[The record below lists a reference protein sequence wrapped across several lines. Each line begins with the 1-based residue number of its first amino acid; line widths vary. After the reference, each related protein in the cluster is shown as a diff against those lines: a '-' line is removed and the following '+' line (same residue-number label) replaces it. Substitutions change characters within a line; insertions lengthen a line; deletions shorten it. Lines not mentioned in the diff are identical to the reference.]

1 MGAWTTLT
9 HGRHYT
15 SRGCHG
21 SVRRTLPRRALAV
34 WCIGRSGFHRTSVGH
49 ITRTVSFYPRWTRGD
64 SNPGHPPC
72 KGGTL
77 PLSYEPYG
85 ALVVLRCP
93 VEPVAPKRR
102 KVGLPEGQIPVCGG
116 DPAADSPTATL
127 LRLKPPC
134 GAQIRPARQASSGP
148 HSGALTGGVCKE
160 QGRIHRTLL
169 ECDYYRIQLHV
180 DELQSTIRTTTEFLR
195 LPLPLG
201 VGTHCLGHC
210 SPRVAQPIRGILTY
224 RCPFL
229 PPPWRRQS
237 S

>member
-1 MGAWTTLT
+1 MSLGSSKVP
-9 HGRHYT
+9 GRI
-15 SRGCHG
+15 R
-21 SVRRTLPRRALAV
+21 VPN
-34 WCIGRSGFHRTSVGH
+34 
-49 ITRTVSFYPRWTRGD
+49 D
-64 SNPGHPPC
+64 S
-72 KGGTL
+72 
-77 PLSYEPYG
+77 
-85 ALVVLRCP
+85 
-93 VEPVAPKRR
+93 R
-102 KVGLPEGQIPVCGG
+102 KVGPLERGSRSIGG

-134 GAQIRPARQASSGP
+134 GAQIRPTGWASSGP

-160 QGRIHRTLL
+160 QGRIRRPLL
-169 ECDYYRIQLHV
+169 EGDYYRIQLHV

-195 LPLPLG
+195 LPFPLG
-201 VGTHCLGHC
+201 VGTHCFGHC